1 MAQDASQQVT
11 ADPVPV
17 TLLVGFLGSG
27 KTTLANRIL
36 SEQHDQ
42 RIAVIVNE
50 FGDVGID
57 GQLIVGVDDNV
68 VELRNGCLC
77 CTVQGD
83 LADTLRQLLVRRH
96 QTVDAKPFERIV
108 IEASGLASPGPVL
121 QGMLVDPALHAQVQV
136 DGVITIAHAKHIVQQ
151 LADHPE
157 ASEQVAY
164 ADHIIVN
171 HCDQCEGDEL
181 AAAEAAI
188 HACNQQADIERTT
201 RAEVDVVRV
210 LNKQTWDSERVK
222 EALENGGLCCDHDHA
237 HGHEHIHTQ
246 GIGSLALRAGAP
258 MDLHR
263 LTRWLLSVSTR
274 RSHELMRLKGILN
287 CQSHDQAV
295 VIQGVYQWLEVRQGA
310 GEPPQSPF
318 WMNRQVA
325 CGRGWKLVPWEGGGS
340 ARWPKQRGCQGR
352 PSGQACRNPL
362 PRPPPL
368 ACRLLQGGYAALEGD
383 ANHWGRVIHTSYRP
397 WKLWSIL

>member
-1 MAQDASQQVT
+1 
-11 ADPVPV
+11 V

-36 SEQHDQ
+36 SAQHGQ

-57 GQLIVGVDDNV
+57 GQLIVGVDDNI
-68 VELRNGCLC
+68 VELSNGCLC

-83 LADTLRQLLVRRH
+83 LADTLRQLVVRRR

-121 QGMLVDPALHAQVQV
+121 QGILVDPALNAHVQV

-181 AAAEAAI
+181 AAAEASI
-188 HACNQQADIERTT
+188 HACNPHADLERAT
-201 RAEVDVVRV
+201 RAEVDVVRL

-222 EALENGGLCCDHDHA
+222 EALAHGVLGCDYVHDHDH
-237 HGHEHIHTQ
+237 EHLHTQ
-246 GIGSLALRAGAP
+246 GVGTLALHAEVP
-258 MDLHR
+258 IDLPR
-263 LTRWLLSVSTR
+263 LTRWLLGLSTR
-274 RSHELMRLKGILN
+274 KSHELMRLKGILN
-287 CQSHDQAV
+287 CQSHAQAV
-295 VIQGVYQWLEVRQGA
+295 VIQGVYQWLEVRQEA
-310 GEPPQSPF
+310 GEPPAESVLVLIGRHIDTEEIRRE
-318 WMNRQVA
+318 WADCIA
-325 CGRGWKLVPWEGGGS
+325 C
-340 ARWPKQRGCQGR
+340 
-352 PSGQACRNPL
+352 
-362 PRPPPL
+362 
-368 ACRLLQGGYAALEGD
+368 
-383 ANHWGRVIHTSYRP
+383 T
-397 WKLWSIL
+397 

>member
-1 MAQDASQQVT
+1 MAQDTSQQVT

-36 SEQHDQ
+36 SEQHDH

-57 GQLIVGVDDNV
+57 GRLIVGVEDNV
-68 VELRNGCLC
+68 IELSNGCLC

-83 LADTLRQLLVRRH
+83 LADTLRQLLVRRR
-96 QTVDAKPFERIV
+96 QTIDAKPFERIV

-121 QGMLVDPALHAQVQV
+121 QGLLVDPALHAQVQV
-136 DGVITIAHAKHIVQQ
+136 DGVITMAHAKHIVQQ
-151 LADHPE
+151 LADHRE

-188 HACNQQADIERTT
+188 HACNQQADIERAT
-201 RAEVDVVRV
+201 RAEVDVVHV

-222 EALENGGLCCDHDHA
+222 EALENGVLCCDHGHA
-237 HGHEHIHTQ
+237 HGHDHIHTQ
-246 GIGSLALRAGAP
+246 GVGSLALRAGAP
-258 MDLHR
+258 MDLQR
-263 LTRWLLSVSTR
+263 LTSWLLGLSTR
-274 RSHELMRLKGILN
+274 RSHDLMRLKGILN

-295 VIQGVYQWLEVRQGA
+295 VIQGVYQWLEVRQEA
-310 GEPPQSPF
+310 GEPPAES
-318 WMNRQVA
+318 VLVLI
-325 CGRGWKLVPWEGGGS
+325 GRHLDEEELSREWADCI
-340 ARWPKQRGCQGR
+340 AR
-352 PSGQACRNPL
+352 
-362 PRPPPL
+362 
-368 ACRLLQGGYAALEGD
+368 
-383 ANHWGRVIHTSYRP
+383 T
-397 WKLWSIL
+397 

>member
-1 MAQDASQQVT
+1 MAQDTSQQVT

-68 VELRNGCLC
+68 VELSNGCLC

-83 LADTLRQLLVRRH
+83 LADTLRQLLVRRR
-96 QTVDAKPFERIV
+96 QTVDAKPFERIL

-121 QGMLVDPALHAQVQV
+121 QGMLVDPSLNAQVQV
-136 DGVITIAHAKHIVQQ
+136 DGVITMAHAKHIVQQ

-164 ADHIIVN
+164 ADHIILN

-188 HACNQQADIERTT
+188 HACNQQADIERAT
-201 RAEVDVVRV
+201 RAEVDVVRL
-210 LNKQTWDSERVK
+210 LNKQTWDSARVK
-222 EALENGGLCCDHDHA
+222 EALEHGVLCGDHDHD
-237 HGHEHIHTQ
+237 HDHDHLHTQ
-246 GIGSLALRAGAP
+246 GVGTLAFRAEVP

-263 LTRWLLSVSTR
+263 LTRWLLSLSQC
-274 RSHELMRLKGILN
+274 RSHDLMRLKGILN

-295 VIQGVYQWLEVRQGA
+295 VIQGVYQWLEVRQEA
-310 GEPPQSPF
+310 GEPPAAS
-318 WMNRQVA
+318 VLVLI
-325 CGRGWKLVPWEGGGS
+325 GRHLDEEELSREWADCI
-340 ARWPKQRGCQGR
+340 AR
-352 PSGQACRNPL
+352 
-362 PRPPPL
+362 
-368 ACRLLQGGYAALEGD
+368 
-383 ANHWGRVIHTSYRP
+383 T
-397 WKLWSIL
+397 

>member
-1 MAQDASQQVT
+1 MAQDTSQQVT
-11 ADPVPV
+11 AGPVPV

-83 LADTLRQLLVRRH
+83 LADTLRQLLVRRR

-136 DGVITIAHAKHIVQQ
+136 DGVITMAHAKHIVQQ

-164 ADHIIVN
+164 ADHIILN

-181 AAAEAAI
+181 AAAEASI
-188 HACNQQADIERTT
+188 HACNQQADIERAT
-201 RAEVDVVRV
+201 RAAVDVVRV
-210 LNKQTWDSERVK
+210 LNKQTWDSARVK
-222 EALENGGLCCDHDHA
+222 EALEHGVLCCDHAHDHD
-237 HGHEHIHTQ
+237 HDHLHTQ
-246 GIGSLALRAGAP
+246 GVGTLALRAEAP
-258 MDLHR
+258 MDLPR
-263 LTRWLLSVSTR
+263 LNMWLLCLSKR
-274 RSHELMRLKGILN
+274 MSHELMRLKGILN

-295 VIQGVYQWLEVRQGA
+295 VIQGVYQWLEVRQEA
-310 GEPPQSPF
+310 GEPPAES
-318 WMNRQVA
+318 VLVLI
-325 CGRGWKLVPWEGGGS
+325 GRHLDAEELSRAWADCI
-340 ARWPKQRGCQGR
+340 AR
-352 PSGQACRNPL
+352 
-362 PRPPPL
+362 
-368 ACRLLQGGYAALEGD
+368 
-383 ANHWGRVIHTSYRP
+383 T
-397 WKLWSIL
+397 

>member
-1 MAQDASQQVT
+1 MAQDTSQQVT

-27 KTTLANRIL
+27 KTTLVNRIL

-68 VELRNGCLC
+68 VELSNGCLC

-83 LADTLRQLLVRRH
+83 LADTLRQLLVRRR
-96 QTVDAKPFERIV
+96 QTVDAKPFERIL

-121 QGMLVDPALHAQVQV
+121 QGMLMDPSLNAQVQV
-136 DGVITIAHAKHIVQQ
+136 DGVITMAHAKHIVQQ
-151 LADHPE
+151 LADNPE

-164 ADHIIVN
+164 ADHIILN

-181 AAAEAAI
+181 AAAEASI
-188 HACNQQADIERTT
+188 HACNQQADIERAT

-210 LNKQTWDSERVK
+210 LNKQTWDSARVK
-222 EALENGGLCCDHDHA
+222 EALENGVLCCDHDHD
-237 HGHEHIHTQ
+237 HDYDHLHTQ
-246 GIGSLALRAGAP
+246 GVGTLALRAEAP
-258 MDLHR
+258 MDLPR
-263 LTRWLLSVSTR
+263 LKMWLLCLSKR
-274 RSHELMRLKGILN
+274 MSHELMRLKGILN

-295 VIQGVYQWLEVRQGA
+295 VIQGVYQWLEVRQEA
-310 GEPPQSPF
+310 GEPPAES
-318 WMNRQVA
+318 VLVLI
-325 CGRGWKLVPWEGGGS
+325 GRHLDEEELSRAWADCI
-340 ARWPKQRGCQGR
+340 AR
-352 PSGQACRNPL
+352 
-362 PRPPPL
+362 
-368 ACRLLQGGYAALEGD
+368 
-383 ANHWGRVIHTSYRP
+383 T
-397 WKLWSIL
+397 

>member
-1 MAQDASQQVT
+1 MAHDTLQQVT
-11 ADPVPV
+11 PNPVPV

-36 SEQHDQ
+36 SAQHDQ

-57 GQLIVGVDDNV
+57 GQLIVGVDDNI
-68 VELRNGCLC
+68 VELSNGCLC

-83 LADTLRQLLVRRH
+83 LADTLRQLVVRRR

-121 QGMLVDPALHAQVQV
+121 QGLLVDPTLNAHVQV
-136 DGVITIAHAKHIVQQ
+136 DGVITMAHAKHIVQQ

-171 HCDQCEGDEL
+171 HCDQCAGDEL
-181 AAAEAAI
+181 AAVEASI
-188 HACNQQADIERTT
+188 HACNPHADLERTT
-201 RAEVDVVRV
+201 RAEVDVVRL

-222 EALENGGLCCDHDHA
+222 EALANGVLGCDHA
-237 HGHEHIHTQ
+237 HEHDHEHLHTQ
-246 GIGSLALRAGAP
+246 GVGTLALRAEVP

-263 LTRWLLSVSTR
+263 LTRWLLGLSTR
-274 RSHELMRLKGILN
+274 KSHELMRLKGILN
-287 CQSHDQAV
+287 CQSHAQAV
-295 VIQGVYQWLEVRQGA
+295 VIQGVYQWLEVRQEA
-310 GEPPQSPF
+310 GEPPAES
-318 WMNRQVA
+318 VLVLI
-325 CGRGWKLVPWEGGGS
+325 GRYIDTEEIRREWADCI
-340 ARWPKQRGCQGR
+340 AR
-352 PSGQACRNPL
+352 
-362 PRPPPL
+362 
-368 ACRLLQGGYAALEGD
+368 
-383 ANHWGRVIHTSYRP
+383 T
-397 WKLWSIL
+397 

>member
-1 MAQDASQQVT
+1 
-11 ADPVPV
+11 VPV

-57 GQLIVGVDDNV
+57 GQLIVSVDDNV

-83 LADTLRQLLVRRH
+83 LADTLQQLLVRRR
-96 QTVDAKPFERIV
+96 QTVDAQPFERIV

-121 QGMLVDPALHAQVQV
+121 QRMLVDPALHAQVQV
-136 DGVITIAHAKHIVQQ
+136 DGVITMAHAMHIVQQ
-151 LADHPE
+151 LEDNPE

-171 HCDQCEGDEL
+171 HCDQCKGDEL
-181 AAAEAAI
+181 AAAEAAL
-188 HACNQQADIERTT
+188 HACNPHADIERAT
-201 RAEVDVVRV
+201 RAAVDVARV
-210 LNKQTWDSERVK
+210 LRKQTWDSARVK
-222 EALENGGLCCDHDHA
+222 AALAHGVVCGDHA
-237 HGHEHIHTQ
+237 HEHAHEHLHTQ
-246 GIGSLALRAGAP
+246 GVGTLALRAEAP
-258 MDLHR
+258 MDLQR

-287 CQSHDQAV
+287 CQAHDQAV
-295 VIQGVYQWLEVRQGA
+295 VIQGVYQWLEVRLGA
-310 GEPPQSPF
+310 GEPPAASAL
-318 WMNRQVA
+318 VLI
-325 CGRGWKLVPWEGGGS
+325 GRHLDAEVLRRAWADCI
-340 ARWPKQRGCQGR
+340 AR
-352 PSGQACRNPL
+352 
-362 PRPPPL
+362 
-368 ACRLLQGGYAALEGD
+368 
-383 ANHWGRVIHTSYRP
+383 T
-397 WKLWSIL
+397 

>member
-1 MAQDASQQVT
+1 MAHDTSQQVT

-36 SEQHDQ
+36 TEHHDQ

-57 GQLIVGVDDNV
+57 GRLIVGVEDNV
-68 VELRNGCLC
+68 IELSNGCLC

-83 LADTLRQLLVRRH
+83 LADTLRQLLERRR
-96 QTVDAKPFERIV
+96 QTVDAQPFERIV

-121 QGMLVDPALHAQVQV
+121 QGMLVDPSLNAHVRV
-136 DGVITIAHAKHIVQQ
+136 DGVITMAHAKHIVQQ

-164 ADHIIVN
+164 ADHIILN
-171 HCDQCEGDEL
+171 HCDQCEGDAL
-181 AAAEAAI
+181 AAAEAAL
-188 HACNQQADIERTT
+188 HACNPHADLERTT

-210 LNKQTWDSERVK
+210 LNQQTWDSARVK
-222 EALENGGLCCDHDHA
+222 AALANGAWCDDHTHEHA
-237 HGHEHIHTQ
+237 HAHLHTQ
-246 GIGSLALRAGAP
+246 GVGTLALRADAP

-263 LTRWLLSVSTR
+263 LTGWLLDLAKR
-274 RSHELMRLKGILN
+274 RSHELMRLKGILR

-295 VIQGVYQWLEVRQGA
+295 VIQGVYQWLEVRLEA
-310 GEPPQSPF
+310 GEPP
-318 WMNRQVA
+318 VA
-325 CGRGWKLVPWEGGGS
+325 SVLVLIGRYLDEEEIRREW
-340 ARWPKQRGCQGR
+340 ANCT
-352 PSGQACRNPL
+352 AC
-362 PRPPPL
+362 
-368 ACRLLQGGYAALEGD
+368 A
-383 ANHWGRVIHTSYRP
+383 
-397 WKLWSIL
+397 

>member
-1 MAQDASQQVT
+1 MTMAQDTSQQVT

-36 SEQHDQ
+36 SEQHNQ

-57 GQLIVGVDDNV
+57 GRLIVGVEDNV
-68 VELRNGCLC
+68 VELSNGCLC

-83 LADTLRQLLVRRH
+83 LADTLRRLLVRRR
-96 QTVDAKPFERIV
+96 QTIGAKPFERIV

-136 DGVITIAHAKHIVQQ
+136 DGVITMAHAKHIAQQ
-151 LADHPE
+151 LAEHPE
-157 ASEQVAY
+157 AAEQVAY

-188 HACNQQADIERTT
+188 HACNQQADRERAT
-201 RAEVDVVRV
+201 RAEVNVVRL

-222 EALENGGLCCDHDHA
+222 ATLENGVLGCDHNQDHN
-237 HGHEHIHTQ
+237 HTHLHTQ
-246 GIGSLALRAGAP
+246 GIGTLALRAEAP
-258 MDLHR
+258 MDLQR
-263 LTRWLLSVSTR
+263 LTQWLLRLSTR
-274 RSHELMRLKGILN
+274 RSHDLMRLKGILH
-287 CQSHDQAV
+287 CQAHDQAV
-295 VIQGVYQWLEVRQGA
+295 VIQGVYQWLEVRLEA
-310 GEPPQSPF
+310 GEPPATSAL
-318 WMNRQVA
+318 VLI
-325 CGRGWKLVPWEGGGS
+325 GRHL
-340 ARWPKQRGCQGR
+340 
-352 PSGQACRNPL
+352 
-362 PRPPPL
+362 
-368 ACRLLQGGYAALEGD
+368 D
-383 ANHWGRVIHTSYRP
+383 AEELSRAWADCIAHT
-397 WKLWSIL
+397 

>member
-1 MAQDASQQVT
+1 MAQDTSPQVT
-11 ADPVPV
+11 AAPVPV

-68 VELRNGCLC
+68 IELSNGCLC

-83 LADTLRQLLVRRH
+83 LADTLRQLLERRR
-96 QTVDAKPFERIV
+96 QTVDTKPFERIV

-121 QGMLVDPALHAQVQV
+121 QRMLVEPALHAQVQV
-136 DGVITIAHAKHIVQQ
+136 DGVITMAHAKHIVQQ

-171 HCDQCEGDEL
+171 HCDQCAGDEL

-188 HACNQQADIERTT
+188 HACNQQADIEQAT
-201 RAEVDVVRV
+201 RAEVDVVRL

-222 EALENGGLCCDHDHA
+222 AALANGVVCSDHDQGHA
-237 HGHEHIHTQ
+237 HEHRHTQ
-246 GIGSLALRAGAP
+246 GVGTLALRAEVP
-258 MDLHR
+258 MDLQR
-263 LTRWLLSVSTR
+263 LTRWLLRLSTHKG
-274 RSHELMRLKGILN
+274 HELMRLKGILN

-295 VIQGVYQWLEVRQGA
+295 VIQGVYQWLEVRQEV
-310 GEPPQSPF
+310 GEPPAASAL
-318 WMNRQVA
+318 VLI
-325 CGRGWKLVPWEGGGS
+325 GRHLDEEEIRREWADCI
-340 ARWPKQRGCQGR
+340 AR
-352 PSGQACRNPL
+352 
-362 PRPPPL
+362 
-368 ACRLLQGGYAALEGD
+368 
-383 ANHWGRVIHTSYRP
+383 T
-397 WKLWSIL
+397 

>member
-1 MAQDASQQVT
+1 MAQDISLQVT
-11 ADPVPV
+11 AGPVPV

-68 VELRNGCLC
+68 VELSNGCLC

-83 LADTLRQLLVRRH
+83 LADTLQQLLERRR
-96 QTVDAKPFERIV
+96 QTVDTKPFERIV

-121 QGMLVDPALHAQVQV
+121 QRMLVEPSLHAQVQV
-136 DGVITIAHAKHIVQQ
+136 DGVITMAHAKHIVQQ

-171 HCDQCEGDEL
+171 HCDQCAGDEL

-188 HACNQQADIERTT
+188 HACNQQADIERAT
-201 RAEVDVVRV
+201 RAEVDVVRL
-210 LNKQTWDSERVK
+210 LNKQTWDSARVK
-222 EALENGGLCCDHDHA
+222 AALANGVVCGDHDYDHV
-237 HGHEHIHTQ
+237 HEHHHTQ
-246 GIGSLALRAGAP
+246 GVGTLALRAEAP
-258 MDLHR
+258 MDLQR
-263 LTRWLLSVSTR
+263 LTRWLLRLSTR
-274 RSHELMRLKGILN
+274 TSHELMRLKGILT
-287 CQSHDQAV
+287 CQSHTQAV
-295 VIQGVYQWLEVRQGA
+295 VIQGVYQWLEVRQEA
-310 GEPPQSPF
+310 GEPPAASAL
-318 WMNRQVA
+318 VLI
-325 CGRGWKLVPWEGGGS
+325 GRHLDEEEIRREWADCI
-340 ARWPKQRGCQGR
+340 AR
-352 PSGQACRNPL
+352 
-362 PRPPPL
+362 
-368 ACRLLQGGYAALEGD
+368 
-383 ANHWGRVIHTSYRP
+383 T
-397 WKLWSIL
+397 